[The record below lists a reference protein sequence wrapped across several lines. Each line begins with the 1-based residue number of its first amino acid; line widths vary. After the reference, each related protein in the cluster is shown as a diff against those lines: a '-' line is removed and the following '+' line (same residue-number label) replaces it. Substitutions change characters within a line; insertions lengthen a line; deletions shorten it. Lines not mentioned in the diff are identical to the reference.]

1 MIILAP
7 ISVGEL
13 LDKLSILYI
22 KLDKIKDQEKLMHV
36 AKEASMLEGIV
47 EQQGLDK
54 HADYKHLM
62 ARLALVNTDLW
73 DLEDKVRDLYRAR
86 DIGHRLIQTAQAIH
100 IVNDKRMKVK
110 GIINTTYNS
119 GIVEVKSYKEF

>member
-22 KLDKIKDQEKLMHV
+22 KLDKIKDEEKLKHV
-36 AKEASMLEGIV
+36 AKEAHLLETIV
-47 EQQGLDK
+47 HNNKINE

-62 ARLALVNTDLW
+62 ARLAVVNTDLW
-73 DLEDKVRDLYRAR
+73 DLEDKVRDLYRSR
-86 DIGHRLIQTAQAIH
+86 DIGHSLIQTAQAIH
-100 IVNDKRMKVK
+100 ITNDKRMRIK
-110 GIINTTYNS
+110 GLINTTYNS
-119 GIVEVKSYKEF
+119 NIVEVKSYKEF

>member
-36 AKEASMLEGIV
+36 AKEASMLEAIV
-47 EQQGLDK
+47 DNAKINE

-100 IVNDKRMKVK
+100 LVNDKRMKVK

>member
-22 KLDKIKDQEKLMHV
+22 KLDKIKDEEKLKHV
-36 AKEASMLEGIV
+36 AKEAHLLETIV
-47 EQQGLDK
+47 HNNKINE
-54 HADYKHLM
+54 HTDYKHLM

-100 IVNDKRMKVK
+100 LVNDKRMKVK

>member
-36 AKEASMLEGIV
+36 AKEASMLEAIV
-47 EQQGLDK
+47 DNNEINR

-73 DLEDKVRDLYRAR
+73 DLEDKVRDLYRAK

-100 IVNDKRMKVK
+100 LVNDKRMKVK

>member
-22 KLDKIKDQEKLMHV
+22 KLDKIKDEEKLRHV
-36 AKEASMLEGIV
+36 TKEAKLLETIVDNNGIN
-47 EQQGLDK
+47 K

-62 ARLALVNTDLW
+62 ARLTLVNSDLW
-73 DLEDKVRDLYRAR
+73 MFEDIIRELTAAR
-86 DIGHRLIQTAQAIH
+86 NFDAQFIETAKSIH
-100 IVNDKRMKVK
+100 ITNDKRMRIK
-110 GIINTTYNS
+110 GIINTMYNS
-119 GIVEVKSYKEF
+119 GIVEVKSYKE

>member
-22 KLDKIKDQEKLMHV
+22 KLDKIKDEEKLKHV
-36 AKEASMLEGIV
+36 SKEAHLLEVIV
-47 EQQGLDK
+47 HNSKINE

-62 ARLALVNTDLW
+62 ARLAVVNTDLW

-100 IVNDKRMKVK
+100 IVNDKRMKIK
-110 GIINTTYNS
+110 GIINTAYNS
-119 GIVEVKSYKEF
+119 NIVEVKSYKEF